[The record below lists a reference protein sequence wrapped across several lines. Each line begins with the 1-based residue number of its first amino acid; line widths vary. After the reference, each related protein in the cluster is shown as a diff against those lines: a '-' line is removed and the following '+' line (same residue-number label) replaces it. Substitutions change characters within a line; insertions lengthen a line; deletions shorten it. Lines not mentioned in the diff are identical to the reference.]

1 MQRSGSQKVL
11 RVLSILSIVG
21 SVLSF
26 GMAALMIFGGGLY
39 SAEGDPVGGMSAAE
53 AGATFAGVGF
63 ATLIEGAIGLIQ
75 GILGLRA
82 SNDNTKI
89 MPVWVLSVIGL
100 GMGVIGFLLNLIG
113 GGVNAETI
121 GTSIGSILGSGIM
134 FVLANNIKKEAGR

>member
-11 RVLSILSIVG
+11 RVLSILSIIG

-63 ATLIEGAIGLIQ
+63 ATLIEGVIGLIQ
-75 GILGLRA
+75 GVLGLRA

-100 GMGVIGFLLNLIG
+100 ALGVVGFLLNLFAG
-113 GGVNAETI
+113 AVSAENI